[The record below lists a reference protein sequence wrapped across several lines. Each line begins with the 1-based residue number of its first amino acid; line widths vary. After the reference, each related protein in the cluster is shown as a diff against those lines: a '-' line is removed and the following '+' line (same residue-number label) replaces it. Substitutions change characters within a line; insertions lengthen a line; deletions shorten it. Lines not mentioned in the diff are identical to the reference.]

1 MQGHNPFP
9 MPWVNG
15 QILTEEGFQEG
26 SLEFDQESIKEITRQ
41 KPKEPMANGLVLP
54 LFVNA
59 HTHTGDSFIKEGLE
73 GSLEEI
79 MAPPDG
85 LKHQLLEKA
94 SDDEILAG
102 MRQSMER
109 MSDSGISHFVDFREG
124 GVKGTSLLY
133 HAALDSQATPVA
145 YGRPAGMEYDKQ
157 EIESLL
163 RIVDGIGI
171 SSISD
176 WNISVLEKLSK
187 DAKSSG
193 KGFALHASEGVRE
206 DVDAILDLEPD
217 FLVHMIEATDDD
229 LERCADAGIPI
240 VVCPRSNA
248 FFGKAPNLS
257 NMLAKGVTLMLG
269 TDNAMLSSPSLFD
282 EMRFIRQM
290 SGEKGNL
297 TSGSILRMALN
308 SRKALKGQSA
318 LSLQIG
324 QPSEFLV
331 LEWSCENP
339 EHCIVARTSE
349 RDISLIA
356 RGGRLWV
363 KRRDGLKEESN
374 WQEGRS

>member
-1 MQGHNPFP
+1 

-15 QILTEEGFQEG
+15 QILTEDGFREG
-26 SLEFDQESIKEITRQ
+26 SLEFDQDGIRDITRQ
-41 KPKEPMANGLVLP
+41 KSKESIASGLVLP

-59 HTHTGDSFIKEGLE
+59 HTHIGDSFIEEDLE

-79 MAPPDG
+79 MAPPNG

-94 SDDEILAG
+94 SDEEILGG

-124 GVKGTSLLY
+124 GVKGVSLLY
-133 HAALDSQATPVA
+133 RAALDSHVTPVVF
-145 YGRPAGMEYDKQ
+145 GRPSGMEYDRQ
-157 EIESLL
+157 EVESLL
-163 RIVDGIGI
+163 RIVDGLGI
-171 SSISD
+171 SSVSD
-176 WNISVLEKLSK
+176 WDIPVLEKLRR
-187 DAKSSG
+187 DAKFSD

-206 DVDAILDLEPD
+206 DIDTILDLEPD

-229 LERCADAGIPI
+229 LERCADAGIPT

-269 TDNAMLSSPSLFD
+269 TDNAMLSSPSIFD

-290 SGEKGNL
+290 SGEKGKL
-297 TSGSILRMALN
+297 TSGSILEMALN

-339 EHCIVARTSE
+339 EHCVVASASE

-374 WQEGRS
+374 WQERRS